1 MDQLSPYHVPVY
13 ETREQR
19 RTLWAE
25 CAERGQPVVAVRD
38 ARRGFI
44 VRYDLGHLGAELGPD
59 ALAGLRRRAREWRP
73 YPTVGGQRAAGTGAV
88 DPVSEAEG
96 VGGEAGPVSG
106 SLHADTEFG
115 ARDLA
120 SRFSAVVFDRTR
132 WQ

>member
-13 ETREQR
+13 ETREQQR
-19 RTLWAE
+19 RLWAE
-25 CAERGQPVVAVRD
+25 CVEHGQPVVAVRD

-44 VRYDLGHLGAELGPD
+44 VRYDLGHLGAELAPD

-73 YPTVGGQRAAGTGAV
+73 YPTVGERAGTAT
-88 DPVSEAEG
+88 DPISEAEG

-106 SLHADTEFG
+106 TLHAATESE
-115 ARDLA
+115 ARTLA
-120 SRFSAVVFDRTR
+120 SRLSAVVFDRGQ